1 VTVSPPELY
10 WAEALISLDAAADHT
25 GKEGYVVV
33 GNSSGQAAL
42 AGANVV
48 ALGVIKYGV
57 AAGKSETVQYLGIAG
72 VYTAATI
79 NPWVSVT
86 TNASGQAVAA
96 TTGQQAFGKLLEA
109 GASGKIAACLLL
121 PHIAP

>member
-1 VTVSPPELY
+1 VSAAPPELW
-10 WAEALISLDAAADHT
+10 WAEAVISLDAAADHT
-25 GKEGYVVV
+25 GKEGYLVV
-33 GNSSGQAAL
+33 GNSSGQVAL

-48 ALGVIKYGV
+48 VLGVIKYGV
-57 AAGKSETVQYLGIAG
+57 TSGRADTVQYLGIAG

-86 TNASGQAVAA
+86 TNSSGQAVAA
-96 TTGQQAFGKLLEA
+96 TTGQQAFGKLLEG